1 MLIECVHRTPLILQ
15 PTTLSGLA
23 LRNRIVVAPMTRVS
37 ASQEGVPTER
47 MATYYS
53 EFAAGEFGLII
64 TEGIFPDADFGRA
77 HARQPGLVTNAQVAA
92 WRRVTDAVH
101 GSGGVILAQIMHAGA
116 LSQCLEQTLA
126 PSAIAPLGRKMP
138 EYGGSGSFP
147 IPRAMQRDDINRVVE
162 TFARAAGLALA
173 SGFDGIEIHGANG
186 YLIDQFLTDY
196 TNHRTDEYGGD
207 ARARTRFACDVLRA
221 VRDEIGARPT
231 VGIRLSQTKVNN
243 FTYRWPGGEA
253 DGAVIFAAVRAAG
266 ASYIHIAGEGRD
278 WRDRAELVGSERA
291 LTELARGVTNIPV
304 IANGGLH
311 DPELA
316 ESLVRNGQTDLVSL
330 ARTAIANPDWPG
342 RLRTG
347 QDLRSFETNMIHPQ
361 ATLENTDHWRAGAP
375 ARAG

>member
-1 MLIECVHRTPLILQ
+1 MPI
-15 PTTLSGLA
+15 
-23 LRNRIVVAPMTRVS
+23 
-37 ASQEGVPTER
+37 
-47 MATYYS
+47 
-53 EFAAGEFGLII
+53 
-64 TEGIFPDADFGRA
+64 FGRA
-77 HARQPGLVTNAQVAA
+77 YARQPGLVTNAQVAA

-278 WRDRAELVGSERA
+278 WRDSAELVGSERA